1 MPDDSTPPDITRA
14 DITRADTT
22 SPDTT
27 PLDATSP
34 DTTPPDTVTRLLRR
48 RAEVGPLWIDAS
60 GSSMGQAV
68 PDGAR
73 VLVTALSRPRRG
85 EVWAMCS
92 DDGRVIVH
100 RVLGM
105 VDGRWWLQGDAN
117 RSPDPPVELDR
128 LIGRVDEIDAA
139 GRHRRLGALDRLV
152 ARSKLDIA
160 AVWKR
165 LRAVARSLRRG
176 PRR

>member
-1 MPDDSTPPDITRA
+1 
-14 DITRADTT
+14 
-22 SPDTT
+22 
-27 PLDATSP
+27 
-34 DTTPPDTVTRLLRR
+34 
-48 RAEVGPLWIDAS
+48 
-60 GSSMGQAV
+60 
-68 PDGAR
+68 

-100 RVLGM
+100 RVLGV

-128 LIGRVDEIDAA
+128 LIGRVDEIDVA
-139 GRHRRLGALDRLV
+139 GRRRRLGDLDRLV
-152 ARSKLDIA
+152 ARSKLDTA

-165 LRAVARSLRRG
+165 MRPGARALGRGLRR
-176 PRR
+176 